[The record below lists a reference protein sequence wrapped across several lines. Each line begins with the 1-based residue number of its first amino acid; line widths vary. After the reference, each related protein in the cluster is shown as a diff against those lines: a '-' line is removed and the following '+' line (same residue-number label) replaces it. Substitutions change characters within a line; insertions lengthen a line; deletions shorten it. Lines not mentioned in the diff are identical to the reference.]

1 LWPGS
6 FLSSLLLLLL
16 PLWLWLWLT
25 LLLLGL
31 TLLWRGS
38 GLGSWRLG
46 LRMGLERQDLCFQR
60 LEFLLHLD
68 HLRSHVCLDIKH
80 LAKDMD
86 QRLLVPLGEDFT
98 WRSGRAVLEGFT

>member
-1 LWPGS
+1 
-6 FLSSLLLLLL
+6 LLL

-68 HLRSHVCLDIKH
+68 HLRYNSARCTMLQV
-80 LAKDMD
+80 
-86 QRLLVPLGEDFT
+86 
-98 WRSGRAVLEGFT
+98 EGSEGQGKEN